1 MPSHYDTLQVGA
13 TASDVEVRSAAEAL
27 YNHYLNLINHH
38 DPQQASQA
46 QQMLRVIEEARTVL
60 LNPSQRQRY
69 DTEIGVGGLVGGL
82 SDPSAAPDSAQAVP
96 VTFGMRA
103 RGASTP
109 KPVTSAPPVDSAA
122 TSIWA
127 CPKCQLLNE
136 PRTKFCAKCGFRL
149 IETCIRCEQETA
161 IVTTGRCTNC
171 GANQAEE
178 QQRLEAR
185 QAAAQAAA
193 QRRQEIEDVFNARL
207 DQIAE
212 KRRAVST
219 ARKQVE
225 EQVSLDLQTYKPPFP
240 LIPCMIG
247 FVVGALLIFIRD
259 SSSSSSSSFEDG
271 GIIAIVIQAIMLG
284 ISFAFI
290 AVVIT
295 AGNMQSKHE
304 SNIKRE
310 YSGVIEKQ
318 KAEDQ
323 QLAKMQEAIKH
334 EYEQAVA
341 QLEHQ
346 NKEIAA
352 SPEALG

>member
-27 YNHYLNLINHH
+27 YNHYLTLINHH

-96 VTFGMRA
+96 VTFGISA
-103 RGASTP
+103 RQTPTQKPVVPTPATASTI
-109 KPVTSAPPVDSAA
+109 TSLW
-122 TSIWA
+122 T
-127 CPKCQLLNE
+127 CPKCQMVNE
-136 PRTKFCAKCGFRL
+136 PRTKFCGGCGFQL
-149 IETCIRCEQETA
+149 IVACLRCKQETA
-161 IVTTGRCTNC
+161 IVATERCTSC

-178 QQRLEAR
+178 RRSLEAR
-185 QAAAQAAA
+185 KAAA

>member
-82 SDPSAAPDSAQAVP
+82 SDPSVAPDSAQAAP
-96 VTFGMRA
+96 VTFGISA
-103 RGASTP
+103 RGASPP

-178 QQRLEAR
+178 RRRLEAK

-207 DQIAE
+207 EQIAE
-212 KRRAVST
+212 KRHTIST

-225 EQVSLDLQTYKPPFP
+225 ERASLALQSYKPPFP
-240 LIPCMIG
+240 LIPCMIS
-247 FVVGALLIFIRD
+247 FVVGALL
-259 SSSSSSSSFEDG
+259 SLSFSGDG
-271 GIIAIVIQAIMLG
+271 RPIAWIVIQTIVVSILVAVG
-284 ISFAFI
+284 TVEI
-290 AVVIT
+290 AVD
-295 AGNMQSKHE
+295 NMKSKYR
-304 SNIKRE
+304 SKFRNE
-310 YSGVIEKQ
+310 YSSVIERQ

-341 QLEHQ
+341 QLE
-346 NKEIAA
+346 AG
-352 SPEALG
+352 EAR

>member
-1 MPSHYDTLQVGA
+1 MPSHYNTLQVGV

-225 EQVSLDLQTYKPPFP
+225 EQVSLDLQTYKPPLP

-247 FVVGALLIFIRD
+247 FVVGALLSLLLD
-259 SSSSSSSSFEDG
+259 SSSPSSFGDG
-271 GIIAIVIQAIMLG
+271 RIIILIIIQAILIG
-284 ISFAFI
+284 TFFAII
-290 AVVIT
+290 AVIITVI
-295 AGNMQSKHE
+295 NMKSKYE
-304 SNIKRE
+304 SNIRRE
-310 YSGVIEKQ
+310 YSSVTERQ

-341 QLEHQ
+341 QLE
-346 NKEIAA
+346 AG
-352 SPEALG
+352 EAR